1 MRSLIYGYG
10 DTGKSFERYLK
21 DKKID
26 FDIFDSNIA
35 EHNQNY
41 NFKDFD
47 QILCSPGVPKDIFEN
62 IKSQNINT
70 FTDVDIFFNED
81 KSVKIGITGTNRKS
95 TTAFHLHQ
103 LFNKYKPS
111 NLVGNIGNTMLD
123 FINNGKEF
131 SIIELSSF
139 N

>member
-41 NFKDFD
+41 NFEDFD
-47 QILCSPGVPKDIFEN
+47 QILCSP
-62 IKSQNINT
+62 
-70 FTDVDIFFNED
+70 
-81 KSVKIGITGTNRKS
+81 
-95 TTAFHLHQ
+95 
-103 LFNKYKPS
+103 
-111 NLVGNIGNTMLD
+111 
-123 FINNGKEF
+123 
-131 SIIELSSF
+131 
-139 N
+139 

>member
-47 QILCSPGVPKDIFEN
+47 QICAVLEFQK
-62 IKSQNINT
+62 T
-70 FTDVDIFFNED
+70 FLRILRA
-81 KSVKIGITGTNRKS
+81 KILI
-95 TTAFHLHQ
+95 HLQ
-103 LFNKYKPS
+103 
-111 NLVGNIGNTMLD
+111 M
-123 FINNGKEF
+123 
-131 SIIELSSF
+131 
-139 N
+139 

>member
-35 EHNQNY
+35 EYNQNY
-41 NFKDFD
+41 NFEDFD
-47 QILCSPGVPKDIFEN
+47 QILCSPGIPKDIFEN

-95 TTAFHLHQ
+95 TTASVSYTHLT
-103 LFNKYKPS
+103 LPTS
-111 NLVGNIGNTMLD
+111 DLV
-123 FINNGKEF
+123 
-131 SIIELSSF
+131 
-139 N
+139 

>member
-41 NFKDFD
+41 NFEDFNQRWID
-47 QILCSPGVPKDIFEN
+47 AML
-62 IKSQNINT
+62 
-70 FTDVDIFFNED
+70 
-81 KSVKIGITGTNRKS
+81 GIHEKHGSWETRKNYE
-95 TTAFHLHQ
+95 AW
-103 LFNKYKPS
+103 
-111 NLVGNIGNTMLD
+111 
-123 FINNGKEF
+123 EF
-131 SIIELSSF
+131 IEL
-139 N
+139 

>member
-41 NFKDFD
+41 NFEDFD
-47 QILCSPGVPKDIFEN
+47 QILCSPGAV
-62 IKSQNINT
+62 SYT
-70 FTDVDIFFNED
+70 
-81 KSVKIGITGTNRKS
+81 
-95 TTAFHLHQ
+95 HLT
-103 LFNKYKPS
+103 LPTS
-111 NLVGNIGNTMLD
+111 DLV
-123 FINNGKEF
+123 
-131 SIIELSSF
+131 
-139 N
+139 